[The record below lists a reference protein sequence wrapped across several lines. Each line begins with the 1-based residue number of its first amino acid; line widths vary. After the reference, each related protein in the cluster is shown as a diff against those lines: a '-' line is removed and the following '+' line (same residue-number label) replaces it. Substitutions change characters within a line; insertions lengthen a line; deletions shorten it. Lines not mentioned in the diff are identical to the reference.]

1 MRMSE
6 HTSSTAESSDADEK
20 HKRKMQ
26 RLKAAVDARIANAT
40 TERGV
45 VVVLTGNGKGKS
57 SSGFGMV
64 MRALGHGQQPA
75 VVQFIKGAESCGE
88 REFLY
93 KIAPDMPYH
102 VMATGFTW
110 ETQNKATDVAAAQRV
125 WAEAKRLLADE
136 HIDVVLLDEITYM
149 LAYGYLDEDDVVDAI
164 CARPL
169 AQSVIITGRGAGTA
183 LLTIADTVSNVHSE
197 KHAFAAGIKARA
209 GIEF

>member
-1 MRMSE
+1 MPQE
-6 HTSSTAESSDADEK
+6 HTTPTTDASADDK

-45 VVVLTGNGKGKS
+45 MVVLTGNGKGKS
-57 SSGFGMV
+57 SSGFGMII
-64 MRALGHGQQPA
+64 RALGHDQKPA

-88 REFLY
+88 REFLR
-93 KIAPDMPYH
+93 KVAPDMPYH

-110 ETQNKATDVAAAQRV
+110 ETQNKATDAAAAQRV
-125 WAEAKRLLADE
+125 WAEAKQLLSDE
-136 HIDVVLLDEITYM
+136 NIDVVLLDEITYM
-149 LAYGYLDEDDVVDAI
+149 LAYGYLDEDDVIDAI

-169 AQSVIITGRGAGTA
+169 AQSVIVTGRGAGTA
-183 LLTIADTVSNVHSE
+183 LLSIADTVSDVHSE
-197 KHAFAAGIKARA
+197 KHAFAAGIKARK